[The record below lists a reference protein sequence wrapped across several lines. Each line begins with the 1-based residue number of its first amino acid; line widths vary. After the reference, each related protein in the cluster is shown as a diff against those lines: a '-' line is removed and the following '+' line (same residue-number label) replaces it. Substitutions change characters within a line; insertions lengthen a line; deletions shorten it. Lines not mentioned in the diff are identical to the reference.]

1 MSVASPRTFGQPS
14 RWTEIGTTKVKVEQQ
29 GEYRIAA
36 SREAVWEAL
45 NNPDVLGACITGCQ
59 EVSKVDDEHFNV
71 KVKAK
76 VGPVSA
82 TFTAELALQDLNPPQ
97 SYVIEGNVKGGAAG
111 FGKGNASVELEEDG
125 DYTVLKYAVKATVGG
140 KLAQVGSR
148 LVDGAARKMADEF
161 FAAFSEHLDPGSTT
175 VAQEAADQTPDT
187 ASTDSANSE
196 QEPAAYEASGSMFVW
211 GVAFV
216 VLALAFMLAI

>member
-1 MSVASPRTFGQPS
+1 V
-14 RWTEIGTTKVKVEQQ
+14 
-29 GEYRIAA
+29 
-36 SREAVWEAL
+36 VWDAL

-82 TFTAELALQDLNPPQ
+82 TFTAELALQNLNPPS

-111 FGKGNASVELEEDG
+111 FGKGNAAVDLEEDG
-125 DYTVLKYAVKATVGG
+125 DVTVLKYAVKATVGG

-161 FAAFSEHLDPGSTT
+161 FAAFTEYLDPGSTAAAQNEAT
-175 VAQEAADQTPDT
+175 EGNTPTDAEGAQEKTP
-187 ASTDSANSE
+187 
-196 QEPAAYEASGSMFVW
+196 AYESSGSMFVW

-216 VLALAFMLAI
+216 VLALAFILAI